1 VRRRALFIALGAGL
15 AAGGAALAQGQSN
28 QDAYQ
33 LPEPSV
39 SSAQVLRL
47 PRDSSCVHITRAT
60 VRFLPPPGAVFGV
73 LRVTAHGREVVRLTG
88 VPRAASA
95 TIRLTGSRTTVR
107 ASGSTLGGQEVSA
120 TRVYRRCAPARQ
132 APPKRRSTPSPVQV
146 GGGDD
151 G

>member
-1 VRRRALFIALGAGL
+1 
-15 AAGGAALAQGQSN
+15 
-28 QDAYQ
+28 
-33 LPEPSV
+33 
-39 SSAQVLRL
+39 
-47 PRDSSCVHITRAT
+47 
-60 VRFLPPPGAVFGV
+60 
-73 LRVTAHGREVVRLTG
+73 VRLTG

-107 ASGSTLGGQEVSA
+107 VSGSTLGGQEVSA

-132 APPKRRSTPSPVQV
+132 APQKPRATPSPVQI